1 MDKQL
6 EEFVNRWQTETN
18 VGSIEDRIKRNE
30 GWNLFFST
38 MAKERTGVFSI
49 EEKEAIDFVK
59 SEGNLEGVNSIL
71 DVGCGTGRYT
81 LPLSTYASRVLGV
94 DMSDDSLNILNRDAK
109 NNGITNIE
117 TKSSMWEYFDTTEKF
132 DLAFSAMCP
141 AICSK
146 ADVDKLESFATK
158 YCAIVT
164 SAKGTYSTNR
174 RNLQK
179 IIAPDGLQNAVK
191 SDAIYIYNYLYLQDK
206 KPSMKVL
213 TNRRVEVRDIDKAI
227 VQLQQNFAIYGYTG
241 KEVDKIIT
249 DYVYEHAVDGK
260 LEEVRILNRAVITWK
275 VK

>member
-1 MDKQL
+1 MDKQVEDL
-6 EEFVNRWQTETN
+6 IKVWEDTAN
-18 VGSIEDRIKRNE
+18 VGSLEDRIKRNE

-38 MAKERTGVFSI
+38 MANERKGPFTI

-59 SEGNLEGVNSIL
+59 SEGNLEGVNSII
-71 DVGCGTGRYT
+71 DIGCGTGRYT
-81 LPLSTYASRVLGV
+81 LPLSKYASRVLGV
-94 DMSDDSLNILNRDAK
+94 DMSEDSLSILNRDAK
-109 NNGITNIE
+109 NEGITNIE
-117 TKSSMWEYFDTTEKF
+117 TRSSMWEYFDTDEKF

-141 AICSK
+141 AICSYK
-146 ADVDKLESFATK
+146 DVDKLESYATK

-179 IIAPDGLQNAVK
+179 LIAPNGLPNATK
-191 SDAIYIYNYLYLQDK
+191 SDAIFILNYLYYQDK
-206 KPSMKVL
+206 KPSMKIL

-227 VQLQQNFAIYGYTG
+227 IQLQQNFAIYGLVG
-241 KEVDKIIT
+241 DKVDKIIR
-249 DYVYEHAVDGK
+249 DYVYENAVDGK